1 MGDRGKC
8 IRCGDVHLGMPMAYR
23 EGGADH
29 VGHVCFVCEDT
40 ILHMVEAGVAGV
52 RFLNAVEEVNR

>member
-8 IRCGDVHLGMPMAYR
+8 VRCSEVHLGMVMAYR

-29 VGHVCFVCEDT
+29 VGLVCYGCEDS
-40 ILHMVEAGVAGV
+40 ILHKIEAGVAGV